1 MATARENAF
10 SHLLAPGMRKIF
22 FEKYGQRP
30 DEYSQVFN
38 VDSSQRAYEEDS
50 EVTGLGRMP
59 EKPEGRPTTYDS
71 PFQANVRQRYTHV
84 SYGLGFRVTH
94 ELYEDDLYRIIRR
107 MPTALARS
115 AHQTI
120 EVVAWNVFNRAFNS
134 SFTGIDGVELCSTAH
149 TNIARTTGSGPYAN
163 KPTTDVDLSVTSLQA
178 AVENLENTTDDRDI
192 NVMIKPRMLVIA
204 PENKWMA
211 RELLNSEKKPHTA
224 DNEINALVDEELKYL
239 ISHFMSDNDAW
250 FLNGGKDDHY
260 LNFFWR
266 ERLRMDNDDDFDTGD
281 AKFKGFMR
289 FSAGFSG
296 WRGVYG
302 SSGA

>member
-1 MATARENAF
+1 M
-10 SHLLAPGMRKIF
+10 
-22 FEKYGQRP
+22 
-30 DEYSQVFN
+30 
-38 VDSSQRAYEEDS
+38 
-50 EVTGLGRMP
+50 
-59 EKPEGRPTTYDS
+59 
-71 PFQANVRQRYTHV
+71 
-84 SYGLGFRVTH
+84 
-94 ELYEDDLYRIIRR
+94 
-107 MPTALARS
+107 
-115 AHQTI
+115 
-120 EVVAWNVFNRAFNS
+120 
-134 SFTGIDGVELCSTAH
+134 
-149 TNIARTTGSGPYAN
+149 
-163 KPTTDVDLSVTSLQA
+163 TSLQA

>member
-120 EVVAWNVFNRAFNS
+120 EVVSLTGLLIPALPASMVWSYAVRLIPISLVQRA
-134 SFTGIDGVELCSTAH
+134 LAPM
-149 TNIARTTGSGPYAN
+149 R
-163 KPTTDVDLSVTSLQA
+163 
-178 AVENLENTTDDRDI
+178 I
-192 NVMIKPRMLVIA
+192 NQLPM
-204 PENKWMA
+204 
-211 RELLNSEKKPHTA
+211 
-224 DNEINALVDEELKYL
+224 
-239 ISHFMSDNDAW
+239 
-250 FLNGGKDDHY
+250 
-260 LNFFWR
+260 
-266 ERLRMDNDDDFDTGD
+266 
-281 AKFKGFMR
+281 
-289 FSAGFSG
+289 
-296 WRGVYG
+296 
-302 SSGA
+302 